1 MCGDTVIR
9 QRLSPV
15 SIYATSIGRSRD
27 QRAFTFTLVL
37 GQFLRFHIFLIRLIL
52 KSIDEYEAN
61 VIAMIF
67 GAFDL
72 MPFHI
77 CLVVYF
83 RILGQ
88 NGLDHNTLN
97 TCNHCKVRWVSV
109 LLLSDIVYRFEHHFM
124 ISQLFVVVQT
134 MASDTRM
141 QWREV
146 HFYQLDVQQINGK
159 LCSVC
164 VAHVNTLE
172 DLHGLANA
180 GMTVECLETPTRLL
194 LNSTRTGD
202 CSFMIGKQQS
212 V

>member
-1 MCGDTVIR
+1 MWCVATRWYDSVYHLCQYTQHQLAVAETSE
-9 QRLSPV
+9 RLHSHSFSV
-15 SIYATSIGRSRD
+15 NFWG
-27 QRAFTFTLVL
+27 LN
-37 GQFLRFHIFLIRLIL
+37 FLIRLIL

-61 VIAMIF
+61 GIAMIF

-109 LLLSDIVYRFEHHFM
+109 LLSSDIVYRFEHHFM
-124 ISQLFVVVQT
+124 ISQSFVVVQT

-141 QWREV
+141 QWRDV
-146 HFYQLDVQQINGK
+146 HFYQLDVQQINGI

-172 DLHGLANA
+172 DLHGLAIARNDR
-180 GMTVECLETPTRLL
+180 GVPWNTY
-194 LNSTRTGD
+194 
-202 CSFMIGKQQS
+202 
-212 V
+212 